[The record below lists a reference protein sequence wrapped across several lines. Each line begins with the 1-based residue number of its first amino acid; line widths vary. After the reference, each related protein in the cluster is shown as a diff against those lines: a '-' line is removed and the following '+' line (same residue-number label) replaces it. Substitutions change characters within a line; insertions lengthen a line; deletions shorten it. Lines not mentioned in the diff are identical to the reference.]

1 MPAIDEAEVRA
12 LAGHA
17 GQGGPVVSWYLST
30 DGHALPR
37 PLDLDDEVLRLL
49 RDGRAKAA
57 GHPSALADFD
67 RIEAY
72 VRDEFDRSRVRGLVI
87 FACSA
92 DGWWKVFE
100 LAVPVHSRV
109 TVNGLPAVGQLE
121 SIVHDF
127 ERMAVLLADRELA
140 KLFVFE
146 LGELVDRSELFEAL
160 PRDYDSRGHSDRGYE
175 AKRQHVDELAHQHLR
190 HAAQVAFDMFQ
201 SSGFEHLAIG
211 AAPEVAGDL
220 EAELHPYLRE
230 RLRGRLH
237 VGISASMGEIR
248 SEALA
253 LQASVDR
260 ARDAEAVARL
270 REAVGIGSKAVT
282 GLADV
287 LGALHDK
294 RVDRLLVSAGYEETG
309 WHCDACGRLAHV
321 GRVCPSCGA
330 EMRHLDDVV
339 EETIELALVQG
350 CKVDI
355 CIDNADLDVL
365 GRIGA
370 FLRY

>member
-1 MPAIDEAEVRA
+1 MPVIDEAEVRA
-12 LAGHA
+12 LAGNA

-30 DGHALPR
+30 DGHELPR
-37 PLDLDDEVLRLL
+37 PVDLDDEVQRLL
-49 RDGRAKAA
+49 REGRAKAA
-57 GHPSALADFD
+57 DNPSALADLD

-92 DGWWKVFE
+92 DGWWKVYE

-109 TVNGLPAVGQLE
+109 AVNGLPAVGQLE
-121 SIVHDF
+121 SIVHDY
-127 ERMAVLLADRELA
+127 ERMAVLLADRQQA
-140 KLFVFE
+140 KLFIFE

-160 PRDYDSRGHSDRGYE
+160 PRDYDTRGHSDRGYE
-175 AKRQHVDELAHQHLR
+175 ADRQHVDELAHQHLR
-190 HAAQVAFDMFQ
+190 HAARVAFEAFQ
-201 SSGFEHLAIG
+201 SSGFDHLAIG
-211 AAPEVAGDL
+211 AAPEVAGEL
-220 EAELHPYLRE
+220 EAELHAYLRE

-237 VGISASMGEIR
+237 VGVNASLDDIR
-248 SEALA
+248 AEALA
-253 LQASVDR
+253 LEAEVDR

-270 REAVGIGSKAVT
+270 REAIGVGGRAVT
-282 GLADV
+282 GLAEV
-287 LGALHDK
+287 LSAMHDK
-294 RVDRLLVSAGYEETG
+294 RVERLLVSAGYEETG
-309 WHCDACGRLAHV
+309 WHCDPCGRLALV
-321 GRVCPSCGA
+321 GRSCPSCA
-330 EMRHLDDVV
+330 ADMRHLDDVV
-339 EETIELALVQG
+339 EEAIEVALVAG